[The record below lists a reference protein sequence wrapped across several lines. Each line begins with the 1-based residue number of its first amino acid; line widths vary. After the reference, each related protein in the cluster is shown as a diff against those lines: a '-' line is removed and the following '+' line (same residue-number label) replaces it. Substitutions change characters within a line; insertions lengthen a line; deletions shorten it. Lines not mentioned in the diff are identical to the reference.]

1 MLVKGFSHI
10 HPLTNSCRCSQ
21 LSVHITQME
30 SQYPTSCSK
39 ACPWRKDSKA
49 RGLRVPFLLIPLN
62 ALSIWNLGLPL
73 TSDNVSNG
81 SLLLYNYIYRSSSRY
96 VYSSHSNRLPFYL
109 VQVLQ
114 MGPHHL
120 YKNGSQTTCLWEK
133 IYDKSRF
140 SRLIFTSLLFGTC
153 GLAITF
159 LNHAWTLYLSFISHE
174 SLEIIWST

>member
-1 MLVKGFSHI
+1 MVDLTIPIFLCKHMLVKGFSHI

-30 SQYPTSCSK
+30 SQFPTSCSK

-81 SLLLYNYIYRSSSRY
+81 SLLLYNYIY
-96 VYSSHSNRLPFYL
+96 L
-109 VQVLQ
+109 VAVMSTVPIRIGCLFIW
-114 MGPHHL
+114 
-120 YKNGSQTTCLWEK
+120 YKCCRWDPITCTRMVAKRHVCGKKSMISQ
-133 IYDKSRF
+133 DSA
-140 SRLIFTSLLFGTC
+140 G
-153 GLAITF
+153 
-159 LNHAWTLYLSFISHE
+159 
-174 SLEIIWST
+174 